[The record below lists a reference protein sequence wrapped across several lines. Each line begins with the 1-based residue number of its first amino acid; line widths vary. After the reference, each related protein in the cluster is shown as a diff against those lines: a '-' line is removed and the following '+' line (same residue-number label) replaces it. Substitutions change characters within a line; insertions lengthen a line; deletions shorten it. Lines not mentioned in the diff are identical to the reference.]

1 MTKKVKKPN
10 EGLTRIQ
17 KELSQLRGAV
27 IEMRKSAKL
36 SSKSSSPKSSL
47 TLVKAKKKANFKRPS
62 EKDQKPLATKDVS
75 VQPSQPKPSPSVEND
90 SLAGII
96 LQQAQIIEELRQE
109 LQQLKL
115 HYERQVS
122 TIKNNAKMLELQLQ
136 KLLARARKDR
146 WEKPK
151 YSHWIGAH
159 YNNITEAVEEL
170 HYSSSCIKETKQKL
184 SRILLS
190 KTSSES
196 DQKT

>member
-10 EGLTRIQ
+10 EGLSRIQ

-27 IEMRKSAKL
+27 IEMRKTAKL
-36 SSKSSSPKSSL
+36 SSKSSSSKSSL
-47 TLVKAKKKANFKRPS
+47 TLVKAKKKAKIKRPS
-62 EKDQKPLATKDVS
+62 EQDQKTVAGKDIS
-75 VQPSQPKPSPSVEND
+75 CQPKPSPSVEPHP
-90 SLAGII
+90 SYETLSGII

-122 TIKNNAKMLELQLQ
+122 TIKNNAKMLELQLH
-136 KLLARARKDR
+136 KLLARARQDR
-146 WEKPK
+146 WDKPK

-170 HYSSSCIKETKQKL
+170 HYSSSCIK
-184 SRILLS
+184 
-190 KTSSES
+190 
-196 DQKT
+196 